1 MFALFN
7 IEKQFIGYS
16 PDIPENSNI
25 LKKEIPEEQS
35 DVTLWRWEG
44 NYDNGKMVSI
54 DIGYPVEEIELERQL
69 FEYIGKEY
77 PINVQILNI
86 MKQLRRIVQN
96 NDQLQDDEFMD
107 MSDCII
113 NAVDKYTKRVNYYR
127 NYANLISKHES
138 EQQFNNAFG
147 KR

>member
-7 IEKQFIGYS
+7 TEKQFIGYS

-25 LKKEIPEEQS
+25 LKKDIPEEQS
-35 DVTLWRWEG
+35 DITLWRWEG
-44 NYDNGKMVSI
+44 DYDNGRMISI
-54 DIGYPVEEIELERQL
+54 NIGYPIEEIELERQL

-77 PINVQILNI
+77 PINVQILKI
-86 MKQLRRIVQN
+86 IKQLKRIVQD
-96 NDQLQDDEFMD
+96 NDRLQDDEFMD

-113 NAVDKYTKRVNYYR
+113 SAVDKYTKRVNYYR
-127 NYANLISKHES
+127 NYANLIPRHES

-147 KR
+147 K

>member
-1 MFALFN
+1 ML
-7 IEKQFIGYS
+7 GYS

-77 PINVQILNI
+77 PINVLT
-86 MKQLRRIVQN
+86 
-96 NDQLQDDEFMD
+96 
-107 MSDCII
+107 
-113 NAVDKYTKRVNYYR
+113 AVLFPTKSNH
-127 NYANLISKHES
+127 NLLLS
-138 EQQFNNAFG
+138 G
-147 KR
+147 PCL